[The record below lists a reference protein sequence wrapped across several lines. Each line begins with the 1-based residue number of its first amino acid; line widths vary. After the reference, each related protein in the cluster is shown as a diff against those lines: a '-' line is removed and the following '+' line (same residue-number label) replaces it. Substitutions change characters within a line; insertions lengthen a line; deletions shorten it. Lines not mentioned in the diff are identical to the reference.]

1 MWRWGGGGARNE
13 RAAGRCGRCGMASP
27 FSDDD
32 RTHTIGIPAVDP
44 EPSRPA
50 SSSLPWAVVAV
61 AVLALLAL
69 IVIEVVTLVA

>member
-1 MWRWGGGGARNE
+1 
-13 RAAGRCGRCGMASP
+13 MASP

-32 RTHTIGIPAVDP
+32 RTHTIDIPAVDP

-69 IVIEVVTLVA
+69 IVIAVVTLVA